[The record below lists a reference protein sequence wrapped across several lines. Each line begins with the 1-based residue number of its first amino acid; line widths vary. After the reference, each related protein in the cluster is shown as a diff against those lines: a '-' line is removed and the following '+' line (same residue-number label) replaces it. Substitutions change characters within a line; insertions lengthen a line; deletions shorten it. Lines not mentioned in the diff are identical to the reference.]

1 LSSLFQRLNDGGG
14 VAVAPSILSADFTRL
29 AEEIA
34 AVEKAGADFLHIDVM
49 DGHFVPNLTFGPMI
63 VDAIARLTKL
73 PLITHL
79 MINDPQRYIDRYT
92 RAGSTL
98 VSFHWEA
105 SDSSHGEIIDA
116 IHGLGCGAG
125 VAVNPDTP
133 LSEITHLLGR
143 IDCLVVMTVFPGF
156 GGQSFMPE
164 VLVKIDEAARTRRKK
179 GYRYVIEVDGG
190 VKPDNAPSI
199 REAGGQ
205 ILVAGTSVFKSGDYA
220 EAIKLIRG

>member
-1 LSSLFQRLNDGGG
+1 MSSLFQRLNDGGG

-34 AVEKAGADFLHIDVM
+34 TVEKAGADFLHIDVM

-79 MINDPQRYIDRYT
+79 MIDEPHRYFEDYI
-92 RAGSTL
+92 RAGSAV
-98 VSFHWEA
+98 VSFHREA
-105 SDSSHGEIIDA
+105 TGFSHEEIIDA

-125 VAVNPDTP
+125 IAVNPDTP
-133 LSEITHLLGR
+133 LSEITHLLGC
-143 IDCLVVMTVFPGF
+143 IDCLVAMTVFPGF

-164 VLVKIDEAARTRRKK
+164 VLTKIDEAVRIRRKK

-190 VKPDNAPSI
+190 VKPENAPSI

-205 ILVAGTSVFKSGDYA
+205 ILVAGTAVFKSDDYA
-220 EAIKLIRG
+220 EAIRLIRG

>member
-1 LSSLFQRLNDGGG
+1 MSLLFQRLNDGGG

-63 VDAIARLTKL
+63 VDAIARLSKL
-73 PLITHL
+73 PVITHL
-79 MINDPQRYIDRYT
+79 MIDDPHRYFEHYV
-92 RAGSTL
+92 RAGSAV
-98 VSFHWEA
+98 VSFHQEA
-105 SDSSHGEIIDA
+105 AGFSHGEIVDA
-116 IHGLGCGAG
+116 IRGLGCRAG
-125 VAVNPDTP
+125 IAVNPDTP

-156 GGQSFMPE
+156 GGQSFLPE
-164 VLVKIDEAARTRRKK
+164 VLAKIDEAARIRRKK

-190 VKPDNAPSI
+190 INPDNAPSI

-205 ILVAGTSVFKSGDYA
+205 ILVAGTAVFKSDDYT
-220 EAIKLIRG
+220 EAIRLIRG